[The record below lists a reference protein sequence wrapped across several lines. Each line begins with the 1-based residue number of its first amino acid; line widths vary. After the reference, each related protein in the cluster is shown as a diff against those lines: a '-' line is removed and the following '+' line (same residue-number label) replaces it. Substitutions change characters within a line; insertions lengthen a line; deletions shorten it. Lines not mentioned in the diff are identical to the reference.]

1 MPTDAQSGS
10 IPGEEKRQPLREK
23 HQVRL
28 LQDQEDGTGLPRL
41 PNGVYGYTYA
51 PAIAEAPLF
60 HQYKYQSF
68 EVHKLGDGSVVL
80 IGFVTAENA
89 VKIAA
94 SEPVKLRV
102 LPDPTEQAQTI
113 VALPLWR
120 IQRFKEYSAR
130 DGQGL
135 EVELL
140 GARM

>member
-1 MPTDAQSGS
+1 MPTDAQTGTT
-10 IPGEEKRQPLREK
+10 PGEEQRQPLREK

-28 LQDQEDGTGLPRL
+28 LHDPEDGTGLLRL

-51 PAIAEAPLF
+51 PAVGEAPLF

-68 EVHKLGDGSVVL
+68 EVHKLGDGTVVL
-80 IGFVTAENA
+80 IGFVTPENA
-89 VKIAA
+89 ARIAA
-94 SEPVKLRV
+94 SEPVKLRL
-102 LPDPTEQAQTI
+102 LPDPTDQASTI

-140 GARM
+140 GAKM

>member
-1 MPTDAQSGS
+1 MPTEAQTGS
-10 IPGEEKRQPLREK
+10 VPGEEQRKPLREK

-28 LQDQEDGTGLPRL
+28 LHDPEDGTGLPRL

-51 PAIAEAPLF
+51 PAVGEAPLF

-68 EVHKLGDGSVVL
+68 EVHKLEDGTIVL
-80 IGFVTAENA
+80 IGFVTPENA
-89 VKIAA
+89 ARIAA
-94 SEPVKLRV
+94 SEPVKLRL
-102 LPDPTEQAQTI
+102 LPDPTDQAPSI

-135 EVELL
+135 EVELS
-140 GARM
+140 GAKM